1 MCTAIS
7 YLVGDHYFGRNL
19 DLEYSYNESVTIM
32 PRNFIF
38 KPYMMDILNNH
49 YAVIGIAN
57 VVDDYPLYY
66 DATNEFGL
74 SVAAL
79 NFPKNAKY
87 NPEILDKFNITP
99 YEFIPYILCVF
110 KTVKEVKSF
119 LKHSSFLNVN
129 FSKELPITP
138 LHWLISDKTESITV
152 EQTDKG
158 LIVYDNPIGVLT
170 NNPTFDIQL
179 FNLNNYLG
187 LSSENP
193 DNTFSDSVNLLQYS
207 RGMGGLGL
215 PGDLS
220 SQSRFVKAAFTKLN
234 SVCESFEE
242 SAVTQFFHILNS
254 VYHQR
259 GTVKTEDN
267 KYQITHYTSCCNTDK
282 GLFYYTTYENS
293 QISCVDLKKENLDAT
308 LLISYPLIR
317 KQQFFMHN

>member
-7 YLVGDHYFGRNL
+7 YLVDDHYFGRNL

-49 YAVIGIAN
+49 YSVIGIAN
-57 VVDDYPLYY
+57 VVDSYPLYY

-74 SVAAL
+74 SAAAL
-79 NFPKNAKY
+79 NFPENAKY
-87 NPEILDKFNITP
+87 NPEISDKFNITP
-99 YEFIPYILCVF
+99 YEFIPYILSVF
-110 KTVKEVKSF
+110 KSVKEVKSF
-119 LKHSSFLNVN
+119 LKHSNFLNVN
-129 FSKELPITP
+129 FSKELPLTP

-170 NNPTFDIQL
+170 NNPEFDIQL
-179 FNLNNYLG
+179 FNLNDYAG
-187 LSSENP
+187 LSSKNP
-193 DNTFSDSVNLLQYS
+193 ENTFSNKISLKQYS

-220 SQSRFVKAAFTKLN
+220 SQSRFIKAAFTKLN
-234 SVCESFEE
+234 SICDASEE
-242 SAVTQFFHILNS
+242 SAVTQFFHILYS

-259 GTVKTEDN
+259 GTVKTDDN
-267 KYQITHYTSCCNTDK
+267 KYQITHYTTCCNTDK

-293 QISCVDLKKENLDAT
+293 QICCVDLNKENLDAT

-317 KQQFFMHN
+317 KQQIFMQN